1 MNLYRLNNILFD
13 LRAITCV
20 YVHEDR
26 LIIMLSSGTGFN
38 EKFENTAEASKELH
52 RIEAAAHGLARNDK
66 QTTMIKLTTVH
77 GLLYVKVDTVVAI
90 FVSNVTGTIILCESQ
105 RSFEVKESPEEIY
118 ALIKDYYMKC

>member
-66 QTTMIKLTTVH
+66 RQ
-77 GLLYVKVDTVVAI
+77 
-90 FVSNVTGTIILCESQ
+90 
-105 RSFEVKESPEEIY
+105 P
-118 ALIKDYYMKC
+118 